1 MAAPP
6 VLQAQRVSHG
16 YGSHAVLDDISLSF
30 HQGELVSLL
39 GPNGC
44 GKTTFLKILLGL
56 LRPSSGTVLF
66 QGKSI
71 RSISP
76 RQYARQVAYVPQ
88 IHRTAFPYT
97 VEDVVAMGRIPHQSL
112 WLRSSVKHLVW
123 GEEALAKL
131 EIAHLRKRAYTEI
144 SGGERQLTL
153 IARALAQGASTI
165 IMDEPTATLSTH
177 EVERLR
183 GLILE
188 LKERGTA
195 IVFVTHRLD
204 EVKAFCDTYTILR
217 DGIRVGS
224 GAVVYTPLEEL
235 VRLMIGRPLFDEVLE
250 AQEAGPTVLEVE
262 SLTTTGW
269 SIAGRSV
276 ALRDVSLTARAGEIL
291 GIAGLVGA
299 GRTELALSLM
309 QIKVNERFV
318 DINTQTVSEKSTNR
332 AGRSAGGNS
341 GRRSGWSSGQAA
353 CWR

>member
-56 LRPSSGTVLF
+56 LVPRSGTVLF

-123 GEEALAKL
+123 VEEALAKL

-165 IMDEPTATLSTH
+165 IMDEPTAALDYGHQIRLLEQLARLADQGLTCIKSTH
-177 EVERLR
+177 TPEHALWVSSRVV
-183 GLILE
+183 LI
-188 LKERGTA
+188 K
-195 IVFVTHRLD
+195 
-204 EVKAFCDTYTILR
+204 
-217 DGIRVGS
+217 DGQVI
-224 GAVVYTPLEEL
+224 AD
-235 VRLMIGRPLFDEVLE
+235 GRPDEKISPE
-250 AQEAGPTVLEVE
+250 ALKTLYRVCVCVAHSETGVSAFVPTGL
-262 SLTTTGW
+262 
-269 SIAGRSV
+269 GRPGV
-276 ALRDVSLTARAGEIL
+276 
-291 GIAGLVGA
+291 LVGDQ
-299 GRTELALSLM
+299 RNKPF
-309 QIKVNERFV
+309 Q
-318 DINTQTVSEKSTNR
+318 R
-332 AGRSAGGNS
+332 ASRP
-341 GRRSGWSSGQAA
+341 
-353 CWR
+353 